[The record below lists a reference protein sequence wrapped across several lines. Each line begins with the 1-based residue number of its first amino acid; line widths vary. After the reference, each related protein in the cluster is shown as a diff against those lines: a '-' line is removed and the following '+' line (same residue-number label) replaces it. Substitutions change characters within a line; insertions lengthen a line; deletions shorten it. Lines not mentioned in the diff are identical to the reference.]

1 MNPMVSIIVP
11 VYNAELSLHRCID
24 SILNQEYTDFE
35 LLLMDDGSKDSSGTI
50 CDEYAAKDTRV
61 RVIHKEN
68 SGVSDT
74 RNQALELACGKYLQF
89 LDSDDWITPKATKL
103 FVDAAEEHNCDLVI
117 SDFYRVVGERVSH
130 KGDIENEGVMTLE
143 EFASHMIE
151 NPADFYYGVL
161 WNKLFRRDIVEKYQ
175 LRMDASISWCEDFMF
190 NLEYMRHAEVFY
202 ALQVPI
208 YYYVKTKGSLV
219 SQGMSVTKTIKMKL
233 MVFEYYNN
241 FYKHVLDEEDYEK
254 NRRQVYH
261 FLLDAASDGAV
272 PLTIFPNSTKL
283 GKERSMVSEEA
294 VAGDGFLMDA
304 YRGRKLLDYYL
315 EPVAI
320 RNDLTLKD
328 TRLLF
333 YLSQSHNITKRSDFA
348 DFTGLTPS
356 SLGRSLQR
364 LTSKDLLKV
373 ENKRGNDE
381 FLFTFL
387 PPVMPIL
394 EEFESVIKNYEQA
407 HFQDFTEEEITQYYT
422 LNKKIKESIQKIL

>member
-11 VYNAELSLHRCID
+11 VYNAEKSICRCID

-35 LLLMDDGSKDSSGTI
+35 LLLMDDGSKDSSGSI
-50 CDEYAAKDTRV
+50 CDEYAKNDSRV
-61 RVIHKEN
+61 KVIHKDN

-74 RNQALELACGKYLQF
+74 RNQALDLARGKYLQF
-89 LDSDDWITPKATKL
+89 LDSDDWITPNATKL
-103 FVDAAEEHNCDLVI
+103 FVEAAEENNCDLVI
-117 SDFYRVVGERVSH
+117 ADFYRVIGERVSH
-130 KGDIENEGVMTLE
+130 KGDIEQEGVMTLE
-143 EFASHMIE
+143 EYASHMIE

-161 WNKLFRRDIVEKYQ
+161 WNKFFRRDIVEKYH

-190 NLEYMRHAEVFY
+190 NLEYIRHSEIFY

-219 SQGMSVTKTIKMKL
+219 SQGMSVTKTLKTKL

-254 NRRQVYH
+254 NIRQVYR
-261 FLLDAASDGAV
+261 FLVDAANDGSV
-272 PLTIFPNSTKL
+272 PPTLFPNSTKL

-294 VAGDGFLMDA
+294 LAGEGFLMDA
-304 YRGRKLLDYYL
+304 YRNRKLLDYYL

-320 RNDLTLKD
+320 KNDLTLKD

-333 YLSQSHNITKRSDFA
+333 YLSQSRGITKRRDFI
-348 DFTGLTPS
+348 DFSEMSPS
-356 SLGRSLQR
+356 SLNRSLQK
-364 LTSKDLLKV
+364 LAAKDLLRV
-373 ENKRGNDE
+373 NTKRESDE

-387 PPVMPIL
+387 PAVMPIL
-394 EEFESVIKNYEQA
+394 EAFDSVIEDYEQA
-407 HFQDFTEEEITQYYT
+407 RFQNLTEDEIHQYYA
-422 LNKKIKESIQKIL
+422 LNEKIKQNIQKIL

>member
-11 VYNAELSLHRCID
+11 VYNAEKSICRCID

-35 LLLMDDGSKDSSGTI
+35 LLLMDDGSTDSSGSI
-50 CDEYAAKDTRV
+50 CDEYAKNDSRV
-61 RVIHKEN
+61 KVIHKEN

-74 RNQALELACGKYLQF
+74 RNQALDLARGKYLQF
-89 LDSDDWITPKATKL
+89 LDSDDWITPNATKL
-103 FVDAAEEHNCDLVI
+103 FVEAAEGNNCDLVI
-117 SDFYRVVGERVSH
+117 ADFYRVIGERVSH
-130 KGDIENEGVMTLE
+130 KGDIEQEGVMTLE
-143 EFASHMIE
+143 EYASHMIE

-161 WNKLFRRDIVEKYQ
+161 WNKFFRRDIVEKYH

-190 NLEYMRHAEVFY
+190 NLEYIRHSEIFY

-219 SQGMSVTKTIKMKL
+219 SQGMSVTKTLKTKL

-254 NRRQVYH
+254 NIRQVYR
-261 FLLDAASDGAV
+261 FLVDAANDGSV
-272 PLTIFPNSTKL
+272 PPTLFPNSTKL

-294 VAGDGFLMDA
+294 LAGEGFLMDA
-304 YRGRKLLDYYL
+304 YRNRKLLDYYL

-320 RNDLTLKD
+320 KNDLTLKD

-333 YLSQSHNITKRSDFA
+333 YLSQSRGITKRPDFI
-348 DFTGLTPS
+348 DFSEMSPS
-356 SLGRSLQR
+356 SLNRSLQK
-364 LTSKDLLKV
+364 LAAKDLLRV
-373 ENKRGNDE
+373 NTKRESDE

-387 PPVMPIL
+387 PAVMPIL
-394 EEFESVIKNYEQA
+394 EEFDSVIEDYEQA
-407 HFQDFTEEEITQYYT
+407 RFQNLTEDEIHQYYA
-422 LNKKIKESIQKIL
+422 LNEKIKQNIQKIL